1 MLKTSRLLL
10 DQSSGNYINHTL
22 LCINVYDI
30 RYIITSQMISSA
42 LLRCFDQK
50 EHGVTWHV
58 QDLRR
63 SQEQYSATLKLKA
76 AK

>member
-1 MLKTSRLLL
+1 MLQTSRPLL
-10 DQSSGNYINHTL
+10 DQSSGNNINHTL
-22 LCINVYDI
+22 LCINVY
-30 RYIITSQMISSA
+30 RYLSDDLPSSA
-42 LLRCFDQK
+42 LLRCFEQK
-50 EHGVTWHV
+50 EHKITWHV